1 MASDPEQSA
10 LDQLSARVAALESL
24 LARQEVEIAS
34 LRAAPALDIA
44 ATGSTAEALSAM
56 ETPVTSDAGPV
67 EPGADGAAAV
77 SPAVSGTRR
86 AMLLGGL
93 GVAGAAAAVVASATP
108 AAAANG
114 DPVSAGGTTMAT
126 SATVVATSGAGITA
140 FAGAQLGT
148 SGSGVV
154 GQTASRNA
162 VDEGVLGFAS
172 ADAAGVKGDSVA
184 GPGVRAYSGSGPTL
198 LLQSAYGSGP
208 PAPGDNTWGIG
219 SVLATYDGALWYCV
233 EYGDPGTWRQLTGP
247 SAAGAFTSIVPARAY
262 DSRYNSPSG
271 RLAAGSQRV
280 VSVATAYSPDTT
292 SVVNANLVPANATA
306 VMVNLTAVATANT
319 GYLFVA
325 PGTATGVT
333 ASSVNWTGTTNVA
346 NALTVKLGTSRD
358 LKVFCG
364 TPGASAH
371 FLVDVLGY
379 YV

>member
-67 EPGADGAAAV
+67 EPVADGAAAV

-126 SATVVATSGAGITA
+126 SATVVASSGVSVTA
-140 FAGAQLGT
+140 LAGAQLGT
-148 SGSGVV
+148 SGIGVV
-154 GQTASRNA
+154 GQTASTNA
-162 VDEGVLGFAS
+162 NDEVLGYAFA
-172 ADAAGVKGDSVA
+172 AATGVKGQSA
-184 GPGVRAYSGSGPTL
+184 GTGPAVWASASSGPTL

-262 DSRYNSPSG
+262 DSRYNSPAG